1 MIVKFPQNIYFYNQQ
16 WCNENVLSEVAN
28 FDFDY
33 LKAFGGEVHVWFSC
47 FDSFYFHT
55 DVGNFVAKHRPKKS
69 KRHGDDQD
77 YWSFFY
83 DKKIDLDEY
92 HKDTNY
98 YLKHY
103 RNYLM
108 EHYKPEDTIDKN
120 LVMIKSIRD
129 ILRFNGVQ
137 KYIFY
142 KPMKQSF
149 LATIGDE
156 WFDRGHH
163 YENLIKKHKLSYILK
178 GEHWEHEFSAKKV
191 FYD

>member
-1 MIVKFPQNIYFYNQQ
+1 MIAKFPQDIHFYNQQ
-16 WCNENVLSEVAN
+16 WCNQNILSEVAN
-28 FDFDY
+28 FNFDY
-33 LKAFGGEVHVWFSC
+33 LRAFGGEVHVWFSC
-47 FDSFYFHT
+47 FDSSYFYT
-55 DVGNFVAKHRPKKS
+55 DVGNFVVKHRPKEFKYY
-69 KRHGDDQD
+69 GDDQD

-83 DKKIDLDEY
+83 DKKIDLDEF

-108 EHYKPEDTIDKN
+108 EHYKPEDTIDSN

-129 ILRFNGVQ
+129 ILKLNGIQ
-137 KYIFY
+137 KYVFY

-149 LATIGDE
+149 LVTKGDE
-156 WFDRGHH
+156 WFDLGHH
-163 YENLIKKHKLSYILK
+163 YDSLIKKHKLSYLLK